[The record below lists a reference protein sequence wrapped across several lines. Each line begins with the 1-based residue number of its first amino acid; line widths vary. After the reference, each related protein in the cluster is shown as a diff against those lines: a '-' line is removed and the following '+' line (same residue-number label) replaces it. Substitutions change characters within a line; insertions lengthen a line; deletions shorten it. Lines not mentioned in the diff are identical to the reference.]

1 MIRTPWLAAG
11 ASACFAG
18 ALAIAGPRPGD
29 LREFASWL
37 GRPAMLPFAW
47 QAFGEASRTGN
58 ADETF
63 ARAQQILALVPSW
76 TDGHAVFAC
85 QFVLDGDHLAHAT
98 ADRAAAMHRRL
109 QIALAWLEAA
119 RPFAGR
125 REVEL
130 LERMAMLAE
139 LAAANEPGLA
149 ALLAPTG
156 GFAAIADHYLDEAE
170 RAGAGPAVRENRTFR
185 MLSFAAAL
193 LGSGD
198 RAGALH
204 VLDAAILRCADVRDQ
219 ELATEWRRRLDEVR
233 RHLRG
238 ESIDLTAVRADARLA
253 PILPYLN

>member
-11 ASACFAG
+11 ASVCFAG
-18 ALAIAGPRPGD
+18 ALAIAAPTPAD
-29 LREFASWL
+29 LREFASWA

-47 QAFGEASRTGN
+47 QAFHSASLTGN

-63 ARAQQILALVPSW
+63 ARAQQILALVPAW

-85 QFVLDGDHLAHAT
+85 QFVLDGNHLAQAT
-98 ADRAAAMHRRL
+98 ADRAAALHRRL

-149 ALLAPTG
+149 ALLAASG
-156 GFAAIADHYLDEAE
+156 GAAAIADHYLDEAE

-185 MLSFAAAL
+185 MLGFAATL
-193 LGSGD
+193 LGAGD

-204 VLDAAILRCADVRDQ
+204 VLDAAIVRSADVRDR
-219 ELATEWRRRLDEVR
+219 ELATEWCNRLSEVR

-238 ESIDLTAVRADARLA
+238 EPVDLGAVRADARLA